1 MPDKNQRSFGTQKK
15 EADEKKG
22 RTQLDV
28 RKEINRETN
37 GIQLQVNADAT

>member
-1 MPDKNQRSFGTQKK
+1 MPDKNQRTFDGQKK

-28 RKEINRETN
+28 RKETNLETN
-37 GIQLQVNADAT
+37 GIQLHVNADAT